1 MSKSSITVR
10 DVFELP
16 KPGAEETEGWKKFGE
31 RVSEEVKGI
40 KSAALSDVAEKV
52 AELFEIP
59 IPDVFLASWKKASGI
74 QALLEESRNA
84 PETVMNTELGE
95 HTINSLHRPHIEIR
109 IQNKTVRKIEFTL
122 KMSFYLKGFVLKIKD
137 GAIRGMQ
144 TGLCE
149 VKGKLEYKDLVIA
162 EKKLAPI
169 TLPGAF
175 SFENSSSDAQT
186 KPGEEKPASA
196 LKPQDEAAKIEERVE
211 TKSPDALVEQSQ
223 NSATGGGEGESL
235 IEVPEVKAQEVVAS
249 ELPGVSEPVA
259 NLEEVNEAAEV
270 VSPADAKVAEAEE
283 RTTWEVGADDEDS
296 LPTPTASGNDL
307 RETSGE
313 STGST
318 ENPQDVI
325 DRMSRELADYQR
337 TENDT
342 NEIGDR
348 AKAGG

>member
-1 MSKSSITVR
+1 MSKTSITVR

-16 KPGAEETEGWKKFGE
+16 KPGADETEGWKKFGE
-31 RVSEEVKGI
+31 RVGEEIKGI
-40 KSAALSDVAEKV
+40 KSAAIPDVAEKV

-59 IPDVFLASWKKASGI
+59 IPDVFLTSWKKASGI

-84 PETVMNTELGE
+84 PETVMNAELGE
-95 HTINSLHRPHIEIR
+95 HTINSVHRPHIEIR

-122 KMSFYLKGFVLKIKD
+122 KMSFYLEGFVLKIKD

-169 TLPGAF
+169 TLPGAV
-175 SFENSSSDAQT
+175 SFENRSSDTQT
-186 KPGEEKPASA
+186 EPAEVKPAPV
-196 LKPQDEAAKIEERVE
+196 LTPQEAPAKIEERIE
-211 TKSPDALVEQSQ
+211 TKSPNAVVEQTQ
-223 NSATGGGEGESL
+223 NTGASRQVGESS
-235 IEVPEVKAQEVVAS
+235 IELPEIKAQEVVAATPTGAGEAPT
-249 ELPGVSEPVA
+249 EL
-259 NLEEVNEAAEV
+259 EALKQPEV
-270 VSPADAKVAEAEE
+270 VSPAVVQTVAETEE
-283 RTTWEVGADDEDS
+283 RTTWEVGEDDEDS
-296 LPTPTASGNDL
+296 IPTPSGSKNDP

-313 STGST
+313 SSGTSDS
-318 ENPQDVI
+318 PQDVI

-337 TENDT
+337 TGSDAD
-342 NEIGDR
+342 EIGDR